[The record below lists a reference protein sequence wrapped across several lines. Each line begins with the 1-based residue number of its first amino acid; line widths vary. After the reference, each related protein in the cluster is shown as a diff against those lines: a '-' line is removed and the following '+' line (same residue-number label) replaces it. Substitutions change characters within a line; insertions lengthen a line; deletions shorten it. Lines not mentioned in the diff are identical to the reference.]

1 MIGSTRADAAF
12 QSRAG
17 TTMIELIVALAIIS
31 VGLFAL
37 SAGAALVARLDG
49 GATIQSRAATVAAT
63 RLEQLRGMSC
73 TSITAG
79 ADTTRAIISTWT
91 TKTITNAATVRGVTV
106 NLTVQYPTTGGVRT
120 QAYRTILSC

>member
-1 MIGSTRADAAF
+1 
-12 QSRAG
+12 
-17 TTMIELIVALAIIS
+17 MIELIVALAIIS